1 MSGATSLATGAAGG
15 ATEQQPT
22 EGEGDEEKKKKAKEK
37 EKNNI
42 LDEDTYKVF
51 KMSPTVD
58 AVARRERNYL
68 LGGIEKKIEGLDK
81 RLASL
86 KLNFEKEL
94 ASIQNESMNIKPVE
108 EKEEEIENEI
118 SIGENF
124 GGEVLI

>member
-1 MSGATSLATGAAGG
+1 MASGVAGG

-22 EGEGDEEKKKKAKEK
+22 EGESDEEKKKKAKEK

-108 EKEEEIENEI
+108 EKEEER
-118 SIGENF
+118 
-124 GGEVLI
+124 